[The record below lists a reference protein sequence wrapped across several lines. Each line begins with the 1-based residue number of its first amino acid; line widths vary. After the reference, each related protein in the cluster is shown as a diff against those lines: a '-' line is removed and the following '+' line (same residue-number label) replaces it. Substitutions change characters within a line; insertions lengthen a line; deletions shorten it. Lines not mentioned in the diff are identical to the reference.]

1 MSVIYGL
8 IDAKGQILNQKGYFN
23 VKVVN
28 KGKDFI
34 ADFQQD
40 MQYAVVVAS
49 PRFFKENY
57 RFDHHC
63 TPIVVSNAPDGNRDT
78 IGFSMCKLENN
89 CDFGFSFVAYPFD
102 LKENN

>member
-40 MQYAVVVAS
+40 MQYVVAS
-49 PRFFKENY
+49 
-57 RFDHHC
+57 
-63 TPIVVSNAPDGNRDT
+63 
-78 IGFSMCKLENN
+78 
-89 CDFGFSFVAYPFD
+89 
-102 LKENN
+102 